1 MFKKGIA
8 SLVLVSVLGVC
19 LAACGGSETG
29 GNAVETST
37 ERIEALSGQ
46 ISIDGS
52 TTVFPIMEAVSEEF
66 RVKYP
71 DVKAPIGTS
80 GSGGGFKLFTA
91 GKTDL
96 SNASR
101 PIKAEEKALAEQN
114 GIEYEVFEVAY
125 DGITIV
131 VNKQNDWATDLTVED
146 LKKLFIEDGTV
157 KKWSDINPDWPAE
170 EVKFFTPGVDSGT
183 HDYFNEVILEDQELV
198 KSAQLSADPNVI
210 VTGVAGE
217 KNAIGFF
224 GYSYFEENAD
234 QLNAVQIRGIQPSAE
249 TIENGSYT
257 PLSRSLF
264 VYANKASIK
273 EKPQVYAYMKFALE
287 NAGDLS
293 EEVGYVRLPQKKYD
307 EQLTTLEGLK

>member
-125 DGITIV
+125 DGITVV

-273 EKPQVYAYMKFALE
+273 EKPQVYAYMKFTLE

>member
-1 MFKKGIA
+1 MFNLKKGMA
-8 SLVLVSVLGVC
+8 SLTLVGALGIF
-19 LAACGGSETG
+19 LAACGGNETG
-29 GNAVETST
+29 GQAQT
-37 ERIEALSGQ
+37 EQLTGQ
-46 ISIDGS
+46 IAIDGS

-66 RVKYP
+66 KVDYP
-71 DVKAPIGTS
+71 DVKAPVGTS

-101 PIKAEEKALAEQN
+101 PIKDEEKALAEQN

-125 DGITIV
+125 DGITVI
-131 VNKQNDWATDLTVED
+131 VNKKNDWAKTLTVED

-157 KKWSDINPDWPAE
+157 KKWSDINPEWPAE

-198 KSAQLSADPNVI
+198 KTAQLSADPNVI
-210 VTGVAGE
+210 ATGVAGE
-217 KNAIGFF
+217 KNAIGFL
-224 GYSYFEENAD
+224 GYSYFEENAE
-234 QLNAVQIRGIQPSAE
+234 QLNAVSINGVEPSAE

-287 NAGDLS
+287 NAGDLAQ
-293 EEVGYVRLPQKKYD
+293 EVGYVRLPQEKYD

>member
-1 MFKKGIA
+1 MFKKGSA